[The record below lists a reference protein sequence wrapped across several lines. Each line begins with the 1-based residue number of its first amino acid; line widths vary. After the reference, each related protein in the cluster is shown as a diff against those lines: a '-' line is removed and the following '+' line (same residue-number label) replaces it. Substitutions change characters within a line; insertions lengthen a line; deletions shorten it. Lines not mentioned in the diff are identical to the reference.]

1 MVPMSIS
8 HRQLLAF
15 RLLSQS
21 NTFAEAAEKMH
32 LTQPALSTAI
42 KNLETELG
50 GNLFSRSTRKV
61 TLSPEGREFLPVAL
75 RLLNDWD
82 EALGD
87 MQNLFA
93 MHKGKLAIA
102 AMPSFASSQLPE
114 ILSRFHQHWPNIKI
128 AVQDVVMEV
137 VIAAVIEGRAEIGF
151 TFENEQ
157 LEGLEFFPMFT
168 DQFIAVLPES
178 HVLSQYSILSWQQLA
193 AYPFIAM
200 NRGSSI
206 RRWIEDYI
214 NRSAL
219 NLNIVIEAGQLATL
233 GQFVKCGL
241 GVSVVPGLCEQQMLS
256 KGLVCRPISD
266 SGMLKRV
273 GMLKSSRVSLS
284 VAAQTLW
291 DMVAKNAK

>member
-1 MVPMSIS
+1 MSIS

-15 RLLSQS
+15 RMLCQS

-50 GNLFSRSTRKV
+50 GALFSRSTRKV

-114 ILSRFHQHWPNIKI
+114 ILGRFHQHWPNITI
-128 AVQDVVMEV
+128 AVQDVVMES
-137 VIAAVIEGRAEIGF
+137 VIAAVMAGRAEIGF

-178 HVLSQYSILSWQQLA
+178 HALSEYSILSWQQLA

-200 NRGSSI
+200 NRGSAI
-206 RRWIEDYI
+206 RRWIEDHI
-214 NRSAL
+214 IRSTL
-219 NLNIVIEAGQLATL
+219 SLDIVIEAGQLATL
-233 GQFVKCGL
+233 GQLVKSGL
-241 GVSVVPGLCEQQMLS
+241 GVSVVPGLCKQQMLD

-266 SGMLKRV
+266 SGLQKRV
-273 GMLKSSRVSLS
+273 GMLKSSRVNLS

-291 DMVAKNAK
+291 DMVTSRTE